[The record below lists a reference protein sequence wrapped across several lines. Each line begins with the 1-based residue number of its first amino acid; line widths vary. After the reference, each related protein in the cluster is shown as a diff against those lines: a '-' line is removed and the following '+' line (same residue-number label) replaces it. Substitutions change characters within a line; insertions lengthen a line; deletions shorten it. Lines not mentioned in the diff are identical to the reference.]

1 MAPQIELRPQAF
13 DALGEAGRRQT
24 ALALEGKAGA
34 LSLFV
39 GKMRD
44 FNEDREVRELFLEHY
59 PGMTEKH
66 LAKLCHMAEQRWSV
80 LDILVLH
87 RIGRVEP
94 GEDIVLVGV
103 WAAHRGDAMDATR
116 FILEDLKHEAP
127 FWKKEAGADGAQW
140 VERNT
145 SGYEA

>member
-13 DALGEAGRRQT
+13 EALGEAGRRQT

>member
-1 MAPQIELRPQAF
+1 MVPQVELRLQPF
-13 DALGEAGRRQT
+13 DALAEAGRRQ
-24 ALALEGKAGA
+24 AAAALEGKAGA

-44 FNEDREVRELFLEHY
+44 FNEGREVRELFLEHY

-66 LAKLCHMAEQRWSV
+66 LAALCEQAEQRWKV
-80 LDILVLH
+80 LDIMVLH
-87 RIGRVEP
+87 RTGRVEP

-103 WAAHRGDAMDATR
+103 WAAHRGDAMDAAR
-116 FILEDLKHEAP
+116 FILEDLKRQAP
-127 FWKKEAGADGAQW
+127 FWKKEAVADGAQW

>member
-1 MAPQIELRPQAF
+1 MVPQIELRPQAF
-13 DALGEAGRRQT
+13 DALGEAGRRQA
-24 ALALEGKAGA
+24 ALALEGKVGA

-39 GKMRD
+39 GKMRN

-80 LDILVLH
+80 LDIFVLH

-103 WAAHRGDAMDATR
+103 WAAHRGDAMDAAR

>member
-1 MAPQIELRPQAF
+1 MVPQIELRPQAF
-13 DALGEAGRRQT
+13 DALGEAGRRQA

-44 FNEDREVRELFLEHY
+44 FNEGREVRELFLEHY

-66 LAKLCHMAEQRWSV
+66 LAKLCQQAEQRWSV

-87 RIGRVEP
+87 RTGRVEP

-103 WAAHRGDAMDATR
+103 WAAHRGDAMDAAR
-116 FILEDLKHEAP
+116 FILEDLKRQAP

-145 SGYEA
+145 SGYAA